1 MEETEQ
7 EFLMSPKII
16 ENYSLLQEIGVLRHI
31 DQLNKELKKYQ
42 GLLFSA
48 GEIFNCT
55 TTDEIMDAT
64 VWQISDLYLPS
75 FVAFIWKP
83 FQNRDDVTIKS
94 YQNYKFVDMHLNIE
108 NIIPLESFFRMNQEP
123 VPYDRLKEALKENSE
138 AGLILES
145 LDRLI
150 PELVIPILGPKGL
163 YGVILVGKKML
174 AEKYTTSELLFLRQL
189 MSFVS
194 QAIQNHLHYE
204 HSVRD
209 VKTGLYNH
217 GFFSTRFGEEVSRIK
232 RTEYTSSLIV
242 IDVDKFKNFNDNY
255 GHLAGDKVL
264 EYIART
270 IRQNVRNDD
279 VPSRFGGE
287 EFTILLPNTDKEIAW
302 NVAERLR
309 TSISSMVVPW
319 DPPLPQATISLGI
332 TSFNKENMASP
343 DEIIHRADEALYQSK
358 ENGRNRTT
366 FWQGGFLF
374 RIESMPADL

>member
-7 EFLMSPKII
+7 EFLMNPKII
-16 ENYSLLQEIGVLRHI
+16 ENYSLLQEIGVLKHV

-42 GLLFSA
+42 GLLFNA
-48 GEIFNCT
+48 GKIFNCT
-55 TTDEIMDAT
+55 TTGEIMDTT

-83 FQNRDDVTIKS
+83 LQNRDNVTIKS
-94 YQNYKFVDMHLNIE
+94 YQNYKIVDLRLNIK
-108 NIIPLESFFRMNQEP
+108 NIIPLESFFQANQEP
-123 VPYDRLKEALKENSE
+123 VTYDRLKKALEKDSE
-138 AGLILES
+138 AELILES
-145 LDRLI
+145 FERLI
-150 PELVIPILGPKGL
+150 PELVIPILGPKSL
-163 YGVILVGKKML
+163 YGVILIGPKIL
-174 AEKYTTSELLFLRQL
+174 AGKYTASELLFLRQI

-209 VKTGLYNH
+209 AKTGLYNY
-217 GFFSTRFGEEVSRIK
+217 GFFGPRFSEEVSRVK
-232 RTEYTSSLIV
+232 RTEYTSSLVV
-242 IDVDKFKNFNDNY
+242 IDVDKFKDFNNNY

-287 EFTILLPNTDKEIAW
+287 EFAILLPNTNKENAW

-319 DPPLPQATISLGI
+319 DPPLPQVTISLGI
-332 TSFNKENMASP
+332 TSFNKENTAGP
-343 DEIIHRADEALYQSK
+343 DEIIHHADEALYQSK

-366 FWQGGFLF
+366 VWQG
-374 RIESMPADL
+374 

>member
-7 EFLMSPKII
+7 DFLLNPKII
-16 ENYSLLQEIGVLRHI
+16 ENYSFLQELGILKYI
-31 DQLNKELKKYQ
+31 DQLNQELKKYQ

-75 FVAFIWKP
+75 FIAFIWKP
-83 FQNRDDVTIKS
+83 LQNRDDVTIKG
-94 YQNYKFVDMHLNIE
+94 YQNYKFVDLHLNIE
-108 NIIPLESFFRMNQEP
+108 NIIPLESFFRTSQEP
-123 VPYDRLKEALKENSE
+123 VTYDRLKEALEKDSE
-138 AGLILES
+138 AGSILES
-145 LDRLI
+145 FDKLI

-163 YGVILVGKKML
+163 YGIILVGTKIL
-174 AEKYTTSELLFLRQL
+174 TGKYTTSELLFLRQL

-217 GFFSTRFGEEVSRIK
+217 GFFSIRFGEEVSRVK

-242 IDVDKFKNFNDNY
+242 IDVDKFKDFNDHY

-264 EYIART
+264 ECVART
-270 IRQNVRNDD
+270 IRQNVRNED

-287 EFTILLPNTDKEIAW
+287 EFTILLPNTDREIAW

-319 DPPLPQATISLGI
+319 DPPLPQVTISLGI
-332 TSFNKENMASP
+332 TSFNKENIASP
-343 DEIIHRADEALYQSK
+343 DDIIHRADEALYQSK

-366 FWQGGFLF
+366 VWQGGLLF
-374 RIESMPADL
+374 RIESISADL